1 MGRVAVPSCCFG
13 ACVGRRGCL
22 SHVAFMGLLGGR
34 FGPFWDP
41 LGLSGAP
48 SGPSWGILE
57 AFGRLG
63 ALLGASWG
71 PLGNLL
77 GGPGALLGPS

>member
-13 ACVGRRGCL
+13 AFVGRRGCL
-22 SHVAFMGLLGGR
+22 LHVAFVGLFGGR

-41 LGLSGAP
+41 LGLSGAL
-48 SGPSWGILE
+48 SRPSWGILE

-63 ALLGASWG
+63 ALLRTSWD
-71 PLGNLL
+71 PLGSLL
-77 GGPGALLGPS
+77 GRS